1 MYETFYGFTTP
12 PFLLPP
18 DERFFFGSEG
28 HNRAIAH
35 LGFGLE
41 QGEGFVVVTGEV
53 GAGKTTLGEHMWSR
67 LDHQTYAI
75 TRIVTTQLSG
85 DDLFRLAMAGFGVD
99 ISGDKAAIILR
110 FMEVLRNY
118 HAIGRRCVLI
128 VDEAQNL
135 TKSALEE
142 LRMLSN
148 FGGSGM
154 ASVQTILLGQ
164 PEFRR
169 MLASQDLDQLRQRVI
184 ASFHLS
190 PLGASECQTYILHRL
205 TTAGWSGHPAIE
217 PQAFDAVFK
226 ATSGVPRR
234 INRLFSRV
242 LLLGSLEEA
251 PTITAT
257 MVEQTAEEL
266 ARDLDGPARPAEIAT
281 LRGVRD
287 AQGDSGG
294 GSAGESGAERLAT
307 RVRALEQS
315 AARNAHVMN
324 QILDLLETR
333 R

>member
-1 MYETFYGFTTP
+1 MWDDMYETFYGFKQP

-18 DERFFFGSEG
+18 DARFFFGSEG

-41 QGEGFVVVTGEV
+41 QGEGFVVITGEV
-53 GAGKTTLGEHMWSR
+53 GAGKTTLIEHLWSR
-67 LDHQTYAI
+67 LDHQAFAI

-99 ISGDKAAIILR
+99 ISGGDKAAIILR
-110 FMEVLRNY
+110 FQDALRE
-118 HAIGRRCVLI
+118 HAASGRRCVLI

-135 TKSALEE
+135 SMSALEE

-148 FGGSGM
+148 FSGSGL

-169 MLASQDLDQLRQRVI
+169 MLASQKLDQLRQRVI

-190 PLGASECQTYILHRL
+190 PLGASESQAYILHRL
-205 TTAGWSGHPAIE
+205 TTAGWSGNPAIE
-217 PQAFDAVFK
+217 PRAFDAVYE
-226 ATSGVPRR
+226 ATGGVPRR

-242 LLLGSLEEA
+242 LLLGSLEQTA
-251 PTITAT
+251 TITAA

-266 ARDLDGPARPAEIAT
+266 ARDLDGPAGVASVREPKPDEGSNLA
-281 LRGVRD
+281 LRV
-287 AQGDSGG
+287 
-294 GSAGESGAERLAT
+294 T
-307 RVRALEQS
+307 ALEQTV
-315 AARNAHVMN
+315 ARREYLLNR
-324 QILDLLETR
+324 LSDLLEVR

>member
-41 QGEGFVVVTGEV
+41 QGEGFVVITGEV
-53 GAGKTTLGEHMWSR
+53 GAGKTTLVEHMWSR
-67 LDHQTYAI
+67 LDHQAYAI

-99 ISGDKAAIILR
+99 ISGGDKAAIILR
-110 FMEVLRNY
+110 FMDVLRDY
-118 HAIGRRCVLI
+118 HAAGRRCVLI

-135 TKSALEE
+135 SKSALEE

-148 FGGSGM
+148 FGGSGV

-169 MLASQDLDQLRQRVI
+169 MLASQELDQLRQRVI

-190 PLGASECQTYILHRL
+190 PLGASECQAYMLHRL

-217 PQAFDAVFK
+217 PQAFDAVYK
-226 ATSGVPRR
+226 ATGGVPRR

-251 PTITAT
+251 QTITAA
-257 MVEQTAEEL
+257 MVEQTADEL
-266 ARDLDGPARPAEIAT
+266 ARDLDGPARPIDLPAT
-281 LRGVRD
+281 RGD
-287 AQGDSGG
+287 DGPYGDQ
-294 GSAGESGAERLAT
+294 LAT

-324 QILDLLETR
+324 QILDLLESR

>member
-1 MYETFYGFTTP
+1 MYDTFYGFTTP

-28 HNRAIAH
+28 HTRAIAH

-53 GAGKTTLGEHMWSR
+53 GAGKTTLVERMWSR

-99 ISGDKAAIILR
+99 VSGGDKAAIILR
-110 FMEVLRNY
+110 FMDVLREY
-118 HAIGRRCVLI
+118 HTTGRRCVLI

-135 TKSALEE
+135 SKSALEE

-148 FGGSGM
+148 FSGSGL

-169 MLASQDLDQLRQRVI
+169 MLASPELDQLRQRVI

-190 PLGASECQTYILHRL
+190 PLGASECQAYVLHRL
-205 TTAGWSGHPAIE
+205 TTAGWTGMPEIE
-217 PQAFDAVFK
+217 PRVFDIVYG
-226 ATSGVPRR
+226 ATGGVPRR

-242 LLLGSLEEA
+242 LLLGSIEQA
-251 PTITAT
+251 PLITAT

-266 ARDLDGPARPAEIAT
+266 ARDLDGPARPAEVQAAHEIVDGLLKA
-281 LRGVRD
+281 
-287 AQGDSGG
+287 
-294 GSAGESGAERLAT
+294 
-307 RVRALEQS
+307 RVDALEQVVG
-315 AARNAHVMN
+315 RVEYKLNRIWDV
-324 QILDLLETR
+324 LETR